1 MKLYIVQEIDE
12 YKIYK
17 VSDDL
22 VALFE
27 AEKKDVII
35 VQGNSIQDVLIAFDS
50 IVKVEGLEFNSEL
63 AKYKSISKEQDDERI
78 TNKHQLK
85 S

>member
-22 VALFE
+22 VAQFE
-27 AEKKDVII
+27 AEKKDVIA
-35 VQGNSIQDVLIAFDS
+35 VQGNSIQDVLIAFDT
-50 IVKVEGLEFNSEL
+50 VAKMEGLEFNSEL
-63 AKYKSISKEQDDERI
+63 AKYKSVQREECEDSRI
-78 TNKHQLK
+78 RQRNKL
-85 S
+85 